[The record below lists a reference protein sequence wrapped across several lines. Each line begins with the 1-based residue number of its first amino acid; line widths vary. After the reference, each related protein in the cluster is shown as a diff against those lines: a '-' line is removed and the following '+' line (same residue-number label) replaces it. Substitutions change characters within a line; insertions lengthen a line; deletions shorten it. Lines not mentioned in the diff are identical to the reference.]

1 MSETR
6 DGEAPAAA
14 DFPGPPRVRPAS
26 MRLREYVSPAVEIA
40 RHPMPFVV
48 EVFREFGRNHGLLL
62 AGAVAY
68 YMLLSIVPLLI
79 LLVVGISHVLDPAA
93 LMATLGRYLDLV
105 VPGQTQP
112 VVQDLANFVRQGV
125 AVSGVVLVVL
135 LFFSSLAF
143 GVLENA
149 FAVIFHHRRNE
160 RHRSWLTSALI
171 PYAFIVVV
179 GIGLIVITLVSGA
192 LQALA
197 ATELKVFGE
206 IRSFDT
212 LSVWMIYLVGVA
224 GEILLLSAIYL
235 VMPAGRLRPSHALIG
250 GIVAGLLWEITRHA
264 IVWYFATLSQII
276 LVYGSFA
283 TTIALLLSFEIAA
296 TVLLLGAQVIAIY
309 ERRLRRAR
317 GTAATQP
324 L

>member
-1 MSETR
+1 MHDAEVTKHG
-6 DGEAPAAA
+6 DVPL
-14 DFPGPPRVRPAS
+14 PTKLRPSSA
-26 MRLREYVSPAVEIA
+26 RLKHYVSPALEIA
-40 RHPMPFVV
+40 RHPLPFLG
-48 EVFREFGRNHGLLL
+48 EVFQEFRRNHGLLL

-79 LLVVGISHVLDPAA
+79 LLVVALSHVLDPVA

-125 AVSGVVLVVL
+125 VVSGVILIVL

-160 RHRSWLTSALI
+160 RMRSWITSALI
-171 PYAFIVVV
+171 PYAFILILA
-179 GIGLIVITLVSGA
+179 IGLVVITVVSGA

-197 ATELKVFGE
+197 VTEVKVFGE
-206 IRSFDT
+206 VRSFGT
-212 LSVWMIYLVGVA
+212 LSVYAIYLLGVV
-224 GEILLLSAIYL
+224 GEILLLTAIYL
-235 VMPAGRLRPSHALIG
+235 VMPAGRLKLSHALIG
-250 GIVAGLLWEITRHA
+250 GIVAGLLWEITRHVL
-264 IVWYFATLSQII
+264 VWYFATLSQII
-276 LVYGSFA
+276 LIYGSFA

-296 TVLLLGAQVIAIY
+296 IVLLMGAQVIAIY
-309 ERRLRRAR
+309 ERRVRRAEGSA
-317 GTAATQP
+317 GTRP